1 MLIKGNVLPDEQ
13 NKMET
18 SGWMSDEY
26 RINRL
31 KIYYFLINFSFYLRM
46 CIFCS
51 TFAVAFSEGK
61 QVRFLH
67 SPAAVI
73 RNPMFI
79 ILKVTGWNSWRSKVE
94 GQLYAGKAEHEER

>member
-1 MLIKGNVLPDEQ
+1 
-13 NKMET
+13 
-18 SGWMSDEY
+18 MS
-26 RINRL
+26 L
-31 KIYYFLINFSFYLRM
+31 FLRM

-79 ILKVTGWNSWRSKVE
+79 ISKVTG
-94 GQLYAGKAEHEER
+94 

>member
-1 MLIKGNVLPDEQ
+1 
-13 NKMET
+13 
-18 SGWMSDEY
+18 
-26 RINRL
+26 
-31 KIYYFLINFSFYLRM
+31 M

-79 ILKVTGWNSWRSKVE
+79 ILKVTGWNSWKSKVE